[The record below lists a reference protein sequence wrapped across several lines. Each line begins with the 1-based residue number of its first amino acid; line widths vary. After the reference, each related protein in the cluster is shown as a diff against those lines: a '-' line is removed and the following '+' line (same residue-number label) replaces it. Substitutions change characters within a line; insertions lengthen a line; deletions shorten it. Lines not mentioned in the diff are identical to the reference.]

1 MGIKGSK
8 YLINKSVQT
17 SQRSPIQHRASLKAA
32 KMQEN
37 CPYWTRLRA
46 VMSKIHHKSQSELL
60 LWGMKVSQQREDR
73 IYFIAWL
80 KSIWCVRC
88 WGLKDEMSSRRLLG
102 ISPFPPFFSLLNESG
117 RRVKADS
124 DSSTTRWFMTCGTGR
139 KKQKKKKRKSKW
151 KRSLNVACHAKH
163 TEMAK
168 RWCGF
173 DLLTIAPPW
182 KRMPLCAYSARKI
195 KCP

>member
-1 MGIKGSK
+1 MKVFKPHSEHQYSIG
-8 YLINKSVQT
+8 
-17 SQRSPIQHRASLKAA
+17 PALKTA

-46 VMSKIHHKSQSELL
+46 VMSKIHHKSQSERL

-88 WGLKDEMSSRRLLG
+88 WGLKDEMSSRRLLDT
-102 ISPFPPFFSLLNESG
+102 PPFFSLLNESG
-117 RRVKADS
+117 ARVKADS

-139 KKQKKKKRKSKW
+139 KKKKKRK
-151 KRSLNVACHAKH
+151 KRSLHVGRHAKH

-182 KRMPLCAYSARKI
+182 KRMPLCAYSACKI

>member
-1 MGIKGSK
+1 M
-8 YLINKSVQT
+8 
-17 SQRSPIQHRASLKAA
+17 R
-32 KMQEN
+32 EN

-46 VMSKIHHKSQSELL
+46 VMSKIHHKSQSERL

-88 WGLKDEMSSRRLLG
+88 WGLKDEMSSRRLLD
-102 ISPFPPFFSLLNESG
+102 PPPFSHYWMNPVRGWKLTVTAPP
-117 RRVKADS
+117 RDDS
-124 DSSTTRWFMTCGTGR
+124 WRAVLGER
-139 KKQKKKKRKSKW
+139 KKEKKSKW
-151 KRSLNVACHAKH
+151 KRSLNVGCHAKH

-168 RWCGF
+168 RCCGF

-182 KRMPLCAYSARKI
+182 KRMPLCAYCACKI
-195 KCP
+195 KCPWSSEELSNCYT